1 MSASNLPNHV
11 FLEVVRI
18 LDLWGANM
26 WRAHARSFMRC
37 WRPTQAS
44 ATIGSTIACFL
55 SLPTTASS
63 SIRACTPGMLARRR
77 LVSVCGSEPSHG
89 VGSKRRRRTSVGG
102 SASTCSQRDCVHVG
116 SARRMACAR
125 SPHGA
130 DKKHSVDLLRGLSPL
145 GLSLPIVVG
154 FPTCTFYQF
163 GMLSSTA
170 LELTVEGHAAMSRRV
185 RLGFRAPRHRALRT
199 AVSADERVAEQD
211 QTHGLKQHENVEKID
226 ACRCLRS
233 SDCCVNTALV

>member
-1 MSASNLPNHV
+1 
-11 FLEVVRI
+11 
-18 LDLWGANM
+18 M

-145 GLSLPIVVG
+145 GLSLPICRWIPNV
-154 FPTCTFYQF
+154 YI
-163 GMLSSTA
+163 LSIWHAVFHSLGA
-170 LELTVEGHAAMSRRV
+170 DSGRPCGHESEGPSWFSRAAPSCIVHSGKR
-185 RLGFRAPRHRALRT
+185 
-199 AVSADERVAEQD
+199 DERVAEQD
-211 QTHGLKQHENVEKID
+211 QTHGLKQHENVEKTD

>member
-1 MSASNLPNHV
+1 
-11 FLEVVRI
+11 
-18 LDLWGANM
+18 M

-145 GLSLPIVVG
+145 GLSLPICRWIPNV
-154 FPTCTFYQF
+154 YI
-163 GMLSSTA
+163 LSIWHAVFHSLGA
-170 LELTVEGHAAMSRRV
+170 DSGRPCGHESEGPSKT
-185 RLGFRAPRHRALRT
+185 LGSRAPRHRALRA
-199 AVSADERVAEQD
+199 AVSGTSASPNRTKPMA
-211 QTHGLKQHENVEKID
+211 
-226 ACRCLRS
+226 
-233 SDCCVNTALV
+233 

>member
-11 FLEVVRI
+11 SLEVVRI
-18 LDLWGANM
+18 LDLWGARM

-44 ATIGSTIACFL
+44 ATMSRQRL
-55 SLPTTASS
+55 WQ
-63 SIRACTPGMLARRR
+63 RAVPW
-77 LVSVCGSEPSHG
+77 SWQY
-89 VGSKRRRRTSVGG
+89 KRRRRTSVGG
-102 SASTCSQRDCVHVG
+102 SASTSSQRDCVHVG

-130 DKKHSVDLLRGLSPL
+130 DKKHSVDSLRGLSPL

-185 RLGFRAPRHRALRT
+185 RLGFRAPRHRALCT
-199 AVSADERVAEQD
+199 AVSGTSASPNRTKPMA
-211 QTHGLKQHENVEKID
+211 
-226 ACRCLRS
+226 
-233 SDCCVNTALV
+233 

>member
-11 FLEVVRI
+11 SLEVVRI
-18 LDLWGANM
+18 LDLWGARM

-63 SIRACTPGMLARRR
+63 SMRACTPGI
-77 LVSVCGSEPSHG
+77 
-89 VGSKRRRRTSVGG
+89 VGSQTSRQRLWQRTEPWSWQYKRRRRTSVGG

-145 GLSLPIVVG
+145 GLSLPICRWIPNV
-154 FPTCTFYQF
+154 YI
-163 GMLSSTA
+163 LSIWHAVFHSLGA
-170 LELTVEGHAAMSRRV
+170 DSGRPCGHESEGPSWFSRAAPSCIV
-185 RLGFRAPRHRALRT
+185 RSGKR
-199 AVSADERVAEQD
+199 DERVAEQD
-211 QTHGLKQHENVEKID
+211 QTHGLKQHENVEKQ
-226 ACRCLRS
+226 
-233 SDCCVNTALV
+233 TLVVAFAPATVV